1 MYRKILV
8 PLDGSKLAECALP
21 HAVDMAKAYSAE
33 MVLVS
38 VTEEVE
44 GFRAVSDASQ
54 SSEERLIPEAG
65 GKLEEQAR
73 KYLDRVAK
81 GIAKEGVEVATE
93 VQFGK
98 PADGIMVA
106 AMLYDCDVIVMSS
119 HGRSGVS
126 KWTHGS
132 VAEKVF
138 RVSHTPVLMIPAAG
152 CKDLSS

>member
-1 MYRKILV
+1 VK
-8 PLDGSKLAECALP
+8 
-21 HAVDMAKAYSAE
+21 
-33 MVLVS
+33 
-38 VTEEVE
+38 VT
-44 GFRAVSDASQ
+44 
-54 SSEERLIPEAG
+54 
-65 GKLEEQAR
+65 
-73 KYLDRVAK
+73 
-81 GIAKEGVEVATE
+81 TE

-138 RVSHTPVLMIPAAG
+138 RVSRTPVLMIPAAG
-152 CKDLSS
+152 CKALES

>member
-21 HAVDMAKAYSAE
+21 HAVDMAKAYAAE

-54 SSEERLIPEAG
+54 PSEERLVPEAG

-73 KYLDRVAK
+73 KYLNRVAQ
-81 GIAKEGVEVATE
+81 GIAKEGVEVTTE

-152 CKDLSS
+152 CKALQS